1 MAIKIGGTTVVDD
14 SRNLTNVTNVTAT
27 GNVTLSATGFLK
39 LPSGTTDQRPTSP
52 VAGMARFNTSSGG
65 LEIYNGTEW
74 LRSSTYEIIFSA
86 AASNTQTITETT
98 NVTTGNAASFLNFT
112 ALSTFSQLGITYTV
126 TSGSLPTGLE
136 LYKDAQGFCFV
147 TGTTGEYVA
156 NTNFTA
162 TVKADDG
169 NANVSRTFNITV
181 VANNDAPVWSTPA
194 GLLGNLVGTY
204 SFQLAATDPE
214 GNSITYS
221 TVSGS
226 LPSGATLNSNGLI
239 TASTTSDLSTY
250 SFTVRASDGG
260 ATTDRAFSIFNGAPS
275 LGTDGAAYGTGVLA
289 VGGRGVEYWT
299 AGTHSFTMPV
309 GLPGN
314 TITAIAIGGG
324 KGGGSGYNTLNGA
337 GGGSAVR
344 SYTIPGGST
353 ATVVVGASG
362 SAGIGSEQPGGP
374 DNGGAGGSST
384 FTYSGTTITG
394 TGASSTSSGAT
405 GSNGTTNYAGGNTS
419 TGFSYGGGGGAGSG
433 GNGGNAGSGTGQPGS
448 GTSAGTAQPSA
459 WVSGSAGGGGG
470 VYSSAFVPFGARGG
484 TGSGANPGAIS
495 GWGTANP
502 ANTYSTNPMHGR
514 FGGGGGGAGPNTNG
528 TNFYGG
534 FPGGGGSGGHVGPGN
549 PGGGGYVLVT
559 WI

>member
-27 GNVTLSATGFLK
+27 GNVTLSATGFIK

-52 VAGMARFNTSSGG
+52 TAGMARFNTSSGG

-74 LRSSTYEIIFSA
+74 LRSSTYEIIFGA
-86 AASNTQTITETT
+86 AASNTQSITETT
-98 NVTTGNAASFLNFT
+98 TVTTANASTFLNFT

-136 LYKDAQGFCFV
+136 LYKDAQGFCFA

-156 NTNFTA
+156 NTDFTV

-169 NANVSRTFNITV
+169 NANVSKTFNITV
-181 VANNDAPVWSTPA
+181 IANNDAPVWTTPA

-204 SFQLAATDPE
+204 TFQLAATDPE

-221 TVSGS
+221 RVSGS

-239 TASTTSDLSTY
+239 TASTTADTTLY

-260 ATTDRAFSIFNGAPS
+260 ATTDRAFTIFNGAPS
-275 LGTDGAAYGTGVLA
+275 LGTDGTAYGTGVLA
-289 VGGRGVEYWT
+289 LGGRAVEYWT
-299 AGTHSFTMPV
+299 TGTHTFTMPV

-314 TITAIAIGGG
+314 SITAVAIGGG
-324 KGGGSGYNTLNGA
+324 KGGSSGYSSQNGA
-337 GGGSAVR
+337 GGGSALR
-344 SYTIPGGST
+344 TFTIPGGST
-353 ATVVVGASG
+353 AAVVVGTG
-362 SAGIGSEQPGGP
+362 GTAGIGSEQPGGP
-374 DNGGAGGSST
+374 DNGGSGTSST

-394 TGASSTSSGAT
+394 TGASSSSSGAT
-405 GSNGTTNYAGGNTS
+405 GSGGTSNFTGGNTS
-419 TGFSYGGGGGAGSG
+419 TGFNYGGGGGAGSG
-433 GNGGNAGSGTGQPGS
+433 GNGGAANPGTGQSGSGT
-448 GTSAGTAQPSA
+448 AVGTAQPSA
-459 WVSGSAGGGGG
+459 WVSGSGGGGGG
-470 VYSSAFVPFGARGG
+470 VYSSALVPFGARGG
-484 TGSGANPGAIS
+484 TASGANPGSIS

-514 FGGGGGGAGPNTNG
+514 FSGGGGGAGPNTLNTG
-528 TNFYGG
+528 FFGG
-534 FPGGGGSGGHVGPGN
+534 SPGGGGAGGHVGPGN
-549 PGGGGYVLVT
+549 PGGQGYVLVT
-559 WI
+559 WL